1 MSRRLLGAVLALS
14 LLGAAC
20 RDDEPAPLPPADPM
34 PEQDELPGHGD
45 GPDPAT
51 GDVEV
56 PEVPDTFPVA
66 LPSLGFGM
74 AIPQGWNATRL
85 SEEALERLEDADLR
99 ERFFLDAARTVAET
113 GAVFYAAGVDDEGR
127 VAEIK
132 VERREGAEADPASA
146 RAAAEAALLEAG
158 ATEVSVVEA
167 DDGRVRLDFRLEQ
180 PAADDGRPIDA
191 HISEL
196 LVPDGD
202 RLWSIVV
209 TSEDASTQSAVL
221 AVVDAGFVLAG

>member
-1 MSRRLLGAVLALS
+1 VRRRLLSAVLALS

-20 RDDEPAPLPPADPM
+20 SDDGPEPPPADPM

-66 LPSLGFGM
+66 LPSLGFGI
-74 AIPQGWNATRL
+74 AIPMGWNATRL
-85 SEEALERLEDADLR
+85 DDDALERLEDADLR
-99 ERFFLDAARTVAET
+99 EQFFLDAARTVAAT
-113 GAVFYAAGVDDEGR
+113 GALFYAAGIDDEGR

-132 VERREGAEADPASA
+132 VERREGDEADPATA
-146 RAAAEAALLEAG
+146 RAAAEAAVIEAG
-158 ATEVSVVEA
+158 GTDLSVVEA
-167 DDGRVRLDFRLEQ
+167 EDGRVRLDFRLDQ

-191 HISEL
+191 HVSEL